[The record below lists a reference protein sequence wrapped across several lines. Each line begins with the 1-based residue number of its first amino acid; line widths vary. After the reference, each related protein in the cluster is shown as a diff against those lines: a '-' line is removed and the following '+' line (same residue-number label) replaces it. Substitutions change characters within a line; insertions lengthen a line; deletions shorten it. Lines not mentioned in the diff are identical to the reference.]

1 MKFSIGELVYDPRHR
16 KVGMVKTIETL
27 TVIEGAGTSG
37 QHRGIHYGIHFF
49 DDTYCAKGN
58 VRLLNIEHGDN
69 ILERYE
75 SNCSSR

>member
-16 KVGMVKTIETL
+16 KIGMVKTIDTL
-27 TVIEGAGTSG
+27 TVTGV
-37 QHRGIHYGIHFF
+37 HYGIHFF

-58 VRLLNIEHGDN
+58 VRLLNIEHGDD